1 MEVINKN
8 KFGFSLIVGVQVGVN
23 KEASMYNKVVITYV
37 QN

>member
-8 KFGFSLIVGVQVGVN
+8 KFGFSLIVGVQVGDN
-23 KEASMYNKVVITYV
+23 KEASMYNKAVIIYV